1 MDQEPGR
8 RYVLAGSG
16 ALGVVAVSGCAASG
30 GGTETPAVPE
40 SVKGKVIAKTSVV
53 PVGGGKVVEADKIVL
68 TQPAKGRYKA
78 FSAVCTHQG
87 CTVGEV
93 KDGVIACPCHGSEFS
108 AADGSVKRGPA
119 DKPLTAFTATVKGDG
134 ITVA

>member
-8 RYVLAGSG
+8 RYVLAGAG
-16 ALGVVAVSGCAASG
+16 VLGVVAVSGCAAG
-30 GGTETPAVPE
+30 GGTTETPTVPE
-40 SVKGKVIAKTSVV
+40 SVKGKVIAQTSEV
-53 PVGGGKVVEADKIVL
+53 PVGGGKVVEADKIVI

-119 DKPLTAFTATVKGDG
+119 GKPLTAFTATVKGDG
-134 ITVA
+134 IAVS